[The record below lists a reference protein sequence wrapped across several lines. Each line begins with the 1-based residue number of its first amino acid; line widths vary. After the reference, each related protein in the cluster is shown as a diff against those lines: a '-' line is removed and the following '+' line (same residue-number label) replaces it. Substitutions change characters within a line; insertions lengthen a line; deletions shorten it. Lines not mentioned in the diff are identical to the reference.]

1 MEKYI
6 PSIISLVG
14 VVLAIMVSLWLG
26 LAKQRAENKNVEN
39 SIEVNLRDDLIQMQ
53 TEKNKELDAKNK
65 QIADRDEKLEKRD
78 QQLSAAQNIIF
89 TQLERITELNI
100 TVRNL
105 QSEVQELRTELD
117 KFNRRLYY
125 TRSGDKPDESISG

>member
-89 TQLERITELNI
+89 TQLEKITELNI

-125 TRSGDKPDESISG
+125 NRPGDKPDESISG